1 MSHCIDKAELCIYNE
16 SCNRYCNLTVLY
28 ITANN
33 VLLPS
38 AVKREY
44 GTTAGSGADHEMTQP
59 MSQIHTSCRFYY
71 EKRPQWLTGEPKMQF
86 TIHKGVQGTVSHV
99 SAVYD

>member
-1 MSHCIDKAELCIYNE
+1 MKRFRTLQSHQHDNLSNIRLAQNYNIITTLSRPQIQKLMSHCIDKAELCTYNE

-44 GTTAGSGADHEMTQP
+44 GSTEGQT
-59 MSQIHTSCRFYY
+59 
-71 EKRPQWLTGEPKMQF
+71 LN
-86 TIHKGVQGTVSHV
+86 
-99 SAVYD
+99 